1 MAGHDNNQA
10 IARDAYIWLIGA
22 GTFAVALSLFL
33 ALADHGMSRSTSEQR
48 LGETLR
54 ELRTAQASMH
64 TRVTDPRQR
73 EDFLESQAVV
83 DGADSAS
90 DSAHESAAATH

>member
-33 ALADHGMSRSTSEQR
+33 ALADHAMSRSDSELR

-54 ELRTAQASMH
+54 EMRTAQASMH

-73 EDFLESQAVV
+73 EDFLEAKP
-83 DGADSAS
+83 AS
-90 DSAHESAAATH
+90 DSAAPGH